1 VHIDVRCVPAAL
13 LAAAGLTLVACGG
26 TKPEGGGTAVAPAA
40 RPVDAAQLKGAAPE
54 KVTIAT
60 RADIDSLDPA
70 VTTNTEGDQQLLLA
84 TYSRLV
90 YQAADGRLRPL
101 LASRWNTRGAATTFF
116 IRPGATCADGRP
128 LDAEAVAANFR
139 RMADPKSGARSASRL
154 FGSAGVKRITVAAAA
169 GSVTVEL
176 KAPFSG
182 MAEFLAGAP
191 GSIVCPAGLEDVKA
205 LSSTPQG
212 TGPYTLGEA
221 VRGDHY
227 TLNRRTGGYVLPA
240 GISPDQLPRTIVVKV
255 SESASTTANLLLTGG
270 VDIAS
275 VLGEDH
281 TRLDSDTRFTRVD
294 GPAHGVDGM
303 LFNQRRGLPGAD
315 PAVRRALAAAVD
327 RRAYSSAATFGLG
340 TPSATLYTPNMSCY
354 AAGNATAGAAFD
366 LAQAKALLARAGYGP
381 DHPLKLRLVGFQSQN
396 GGPEYVQ
403 SALSKL
409 PGVTVTLSNG
419 TFQQAVKIVTE
430 TGDWDVFLYPYTA
443 PESSPQLY
451 VSQVVG
457 DPAASLNV
465 GNIQNRAYER
475 AAVRASQTEGTAA
488 CADWQKG
495 ERALLAAADVLPLTQ
510 QIGPWYGRDVRFS
523 GDFYAVDP
531 FSIRR
536 AGE

>member
-1 VHIDVRCVPAAL
+1 MHIDVRCVSATL
-13 LAAAGLTLVACGG
+13 LAAASLTLVACGD
-26 TKPEGGGTAVAPAA
+26 TKPEANGTAAA
-40 RPVDAAQLKGAAPE
+40 RPADAAQLKGPAPA

-60 RADIDSLDPA
+60 RADIDSLDPPL
-70 VTTNTEGDQQLLLA
+70 TTNTEGDQQLLLA

-90 YQAADGRLRPL
+90 YQTANGKLQPL
-101 LASRWNTRGAATTFF
+101 LASRWQTRGAATTFF

-128 LDAEAVAANFR
+128 LDAAAVAANFR
-139 RMADPKSGARSASRL
+139 RMADPKSGARSPSRL
-154 FGSAGVKRITVAAAA
+154 FGPAGLKRITVAT

-182 MAEFLAGAP
+182 MLEFLAGVP
-191 GSIVCPAGLEDVKA
+191 GSLVCPAGLKDVKA
-205 LSSTPQG
+205 LASTPQG
-212 TGPYTLGEA
+212 TGPYLLGEA

-227 TLNRRTGGYVLPA
+227 TLNRRAGGYVLPD
-240 GISPDQLPRTIVVKV
+240 GITPEQLPKTIVVKV

-294 GPAHGVDGM
+294 GAAHGVDGM
-303 LFNQRRGLPGAD
+303 LFNARRGLPGAD
-315 PAVRRALAAAVD
+315 PAVRSALASAVD
-327 RRAYSSAATFGLG
+327 RRAYTSAATFGLG

-354 AAGNATAGAAFD
+354 AAGNATAGPAFD
-366 LAQAKALLARAGYGP
+366 LAAAKAALAKAGYGP
-381 DHPLKLRLVGFQSQN
+381 GHPLKLRLVGFQSQN

-403 SALSKL
+403 SALAKL
-409 PGVTVTLSNG
+409 PGVSVTLSNG
-419 TFQQAVKIVTE
+419 SFQQAVKVVTE
-430 TGDWDVFLYPYTA
+430 TGDWDVFLYPYTS
-443 PESSPQLY
+443 PESTPELY

-457 DPAASLNV
+457 DPATSLNV
-465 GNIQNRAYER
+465 GNIQNPAFKR
-475 AAVRASQTEGTAA
+475 AAVRASQSEGAAA

-510 QIGPWYGRDVRFS
+510 QIGPWYGRDVRFT

-531 FSIRR
+531 YSIRK